1 MLRLRLFLPQTDT
14 DTLETK
20 GEVSIPRSLE
30 MRRHTQIMCLKA
42 LNKNRNHFCIP
53 HQSLSQVGVVSAG
66 TGARGGF
73 AWAGC
78 AHANHPG
85 DSPPVFRLFQ
95 SKKLTNQPLA
105 HFQTSSSRLLSY
117 FNGCRN
123 LY

>member
-1 MLRLRLFLPQTDT
+1 
-14 DTLETK
+14 
-20 GEVSIPRSLE
+20 

-66 TGARGGF
+66 TGARDGG
-73 AWAGC
+73 GC

-95 SKKLTNQPLA
+95 SNNMANPHLALSLKPL
-105 HFQTSSSRLLSY
+105 HLGY
-117 FNGCRN
+117 
-123 LY
+123 